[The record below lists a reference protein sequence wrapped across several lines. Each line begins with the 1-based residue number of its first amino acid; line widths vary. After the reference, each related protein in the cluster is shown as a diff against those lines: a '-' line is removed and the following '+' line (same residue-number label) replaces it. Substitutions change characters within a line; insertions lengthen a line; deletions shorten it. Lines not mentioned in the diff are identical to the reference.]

1 MKKKI
6 ISFLAA
12 ASLAVTA
19 VPVFAEQNIFADAA
33 TATLAKT
40 NAQNA
45 AVPTVI
51 TVFNRA
57 YADVYALAPRL
68 GAAVRWTDDG
78 GGRCIVTYG
87 GRQIA
92 FTSVSQYDEL
102 GSAEKFF
109 AKDGDIFV
117 SVRELCDFLSM
128 PITYDNG
135 VITVSG
141 SGGAPL
147 ITLDA
152 RGTEGDDIV
161 YTHYPKWAQY
171 VVNPYKEYSYDDMIN
186 DAHSLADMYPDL
198 IKLSSIGKSAEGRE
212 LLLMK
217 IGRGDRKV
225 FVCGTHHAREYI
237 ATTYLMYAMDR
248 YAYAYRTGSLFDGY
262 SPREIFGE
270 ITFCVVPMVN
280 PDGVNLVQN
289 GLSATPAAD
298 SIAQMGIYEGEKY
311 GYAAWKAN
319 IHGVDVNW
327 NYDKDWSAE
336 RNKHL
341 RGSTGFNG
349 DYPNSEPETAA
360 VAAYVDSVP
369 FDAYFSFHTQGQVYY
384 WADSKSH
391 PMYLQNVV
399 AAATGF
405 TGQWDSGTGIGGSFF
420 DYVYRKYDKPTI
432 TLELCPYVGNYPYPD
447 GDFDTVWHP
456 ARNVLLALGNE
467 IIYLN
472 RK

>member
-1 MKKKI
+1 
-6 ISFLAA
+6 
-12 ASLAVTA
+12 
-19 VPVFAEQNIFADAA
+19 
-33 TATLAKT
+33 
-40 NAQNA
+40 
-45 AVPTVI
+45 
-51 TVFNRA
+51 
-57 YADVYALAPRL
+57 
-68 GAAVRWTDDG
+68 
-78 GGRCIVTYG
+78 
-87 GRQIA
+87 
-92 FTSVSQYDEL
+92 
-102 GSAEKFF
+102 
-109 AKDGDIFV
+109 
-117 SVRELCDFLSM
+117 
-128 PITYDNG
+128 
-135 VITVSG
+135 
-141 SGGAPL
+141 
-147 ITLDA
+147 
-152 RGTEGDDIV
+152 
-161 YTHYPKWAQY
+161 
-171 VVNPYKEYSYDDMIN
+171 
-186 DAHSLADMYPDL
+186 
-198 IKLSSIGKSAEGRE
+198 
-212 LLLMK
+212 
-217 IGRGDRKV
+217 
-225 FVCGTHHAREYI
+225 
-237 ATTYLMYAMDR
+237 
-248 YAYAYRTGSLFDGY
+248 
-262 SPREIFGE
+262 
-270 ITFCVVPMVN
+270 MVN

-456 ARNVLLALGNE
+456 ARNVLLALGYE